1 MNNLKLI
8 KDAKIVNSGEV
19 FKSDILIENDRI
31 KKISPKID
39 LKISN
44 IINANNKFVIPGVID
59 DQVHFREPGLTHKA
73 SIYSESKAAVAGGIT
88 SFMEMPNTIPQTLN
102 QKFLD
107 QKFEIASKTSLAN
120 YSFYMGASNDNY
132 DEILKINPKS
142 VPGLKIFMGSSTG
155 NMLVDNLNVLE
166 KIFANSNMLIAVHCE
181 DERIVK
187 SNLKKFKQ
195 QFGEKIPMK
204 FHPIIRNREACIK
217 SSSLAIDL
225 AKKYNSRLHILHIST
240 KEEISFFSNKI
251 PLEKKMI
258 TSEACIHHLIFD
270 DSFYKNKGALI
281 KWNPAVKTSYDKDA
295 ILNGLVNNNIDVI
308 ATDHAPHT
316 LEEKMN
322 SYPTCPSGGPMV
334 QHSLV
339 SMLEFF
345 HSGKLSIEWIVEKM
359 CHAPAKCFKIKDRGF
374 IKEGYYA
381 DLVFLDFSN
390 EWEVNNKNILYKCGW
405 SPLEGMKFKSSIKST
420 FVNGNLVYNNGIFNE
435 NHKGTSLEFI

>member
-322 SYPTCPSGGPMV
+322 SYLTCPSGGPMV

-339 SMLEFF
+339 
-345 HSGKLSIEWIVEKM
+345 
-359 CHAPAKCFKIKDRGF
+359 
-374 IKEGYYA
+374 
-381 DLVFLDFSN
+381 
-390 EWEVNNKNILYKCGW
+390 
-405 SPLEGMKFKSSIKST
+405 
-420 FVNGNLVYNNGIFNE
+420 
-435 NHKGTSLEFI
+435 